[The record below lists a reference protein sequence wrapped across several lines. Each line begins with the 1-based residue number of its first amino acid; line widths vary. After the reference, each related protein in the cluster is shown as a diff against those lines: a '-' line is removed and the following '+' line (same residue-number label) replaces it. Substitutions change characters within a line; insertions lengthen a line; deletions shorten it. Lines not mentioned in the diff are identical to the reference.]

1 MENAQSLLHCECS
14 LSATPAPNRWGDYIW
29 RVSEERVPAGER
41 RQQAIAA
48 AIPLFA
54 FSGYIGTPVSRV
66 SGELGISQPY
76 LFQLF
81 PTKQALFMACIDA
94 CQDQLEQLANECA
107 DRERRAGRVVT
118 LDALGLEYVKLIR
131 DDVVLMFQLQAWAA
145 ARNCLE
151 IETLCRTRM
160 EGLIQ
165 LVTALT
171 GAPQHDIDL
180 FFARG
185 ALRIVRSALRMPMP
199 ESLAVEQPGQSV
211 SSARSERVPSPIFL
225 SAPTETD

>member
-1 MENAQSLLHCECS
+1 M
-14 LSATPAPNRWGDYIW
+14 
-29 RVSEERVPAGER
+29 SEERVPAGER
-41 RQQAIAA
+41 RRQAIAA

-54 FSGYIGTPVSRV
+54 FSGYVGTPVSRV

-94 CQDQLEQLANECA
+94 CQDQLEQLATDCA

-118 LDALGLEYVKLIR
+118 LDALGREYAELIR

-145 ARNCLE
+145 ARNCVE

-160 EGLIQ
+160 TGMIQ

-171 GAPQHDIDL
+171 GAPQRDIDL

-199 ESLAVEQPGQSV
+199 DTLGLDELGHVDHTAPADQPVTG
-211 SSARSERVPSPIFL
+211 AKTERAADPLFL
-225 SAPTETD
+225 SAPAETE

>member
-1 MENAQSLLHCECS
+1 M
-14 LSATPAPNRWGDYIW
+14 
-29 RVSEERVPAGER
+29 SEERVPAGER
-41 RQQAIAA
+41 RRQAIAA

-54 FSGYIGTPVSRV
+54 FSGYVGTPVSRV

-94 CQDQLEQLANECA
+94 CQDQLEQLATDCA

-118 LDALGLEYVKLIR
+118 LDALGREYAELIR

-145 ARNCLE
+145 ARNCVE

-160 EGLIQ
+160 TGMIR

-171 GAPQHDIDL
+171 GAPQRDIDL

-199 ESLAVEQPGQSV
+199 DTLGLDEPDTLGLDEPEH
-211 SSARSERVPSPIFL
+211 SERSALARRPVTGAKTGRAADPVFL
-225 SAPTETD
+225 SAPAETE

>member
-1 MENAQSLLHCECS
+1 MSH
-14 LSATPAPNRWGDYIW
+14 
-29 RVSEERVPAGER
+29 ERVPAGER
-41 RQQAIAA
+41 RRQAIEA

-54 FSGYIGTPVSRV
+54 FSGYVGTPVSRV

-81 PTKQALFMACIDA
+81 PTKQALFLACIDA
-94 CQDQLEQLANECA
+94 CQDQLEQLATDCA

-118 LDALGLEYVKLIR
+118 LDALGRAYAELLR

-145 ARNCLE
+145 ARNSVE

-160 EGLIQ
+160 TGTIQ

-171 GAPQHDIDL
+171 GAPQRDIDL

-185 ALRIVRSALRMPMP
+185 ALRVVRSALRMPMP
-199 ESLAVEQPGQSV
+199 DTLALAEPGEPDHTGRTDQPAGGKTKRPLEPV
-211 SSARSERVPSPIFL
+211 FL
-225 SAPTETD
+225 SAPAET